1 MQSGIAIQYMESPA
15 GLLKITASETGITAV
30 SFCEHISE
38 NDSPSFL
45 TNQCAHQLLEY
56 IEGKRKIF
64 ELPLHANG
72 TPFQQRVWDKLL
84 SIPFGKTC
92 SYHQLAVDLG
102 DPKCIRAAG
111 TANGKNPI
119 AVIIPCHRVIG
130 AHGELTGYAGGLPR
144 KKWLL
149 DHEARVSGTF
159 SRLF

>member
-1 MQSGIAIQYMESPA
+1 MQFVTAIQYMDSPA
-15 GLLKITASETGITAV
+15 GLLKITAGETGITAV
-30 SFCEHISE
+30 SFCEHITE
-38 NDSPSFL
+38 NESPSFL
-45 TNQCAHQLLEY
+45 TKQCAHQLLEY
-56 IEGKRKIF
+56 MEGSRKLF
-64 ELPLHANG
+64 ELPLQVQG

-84 SIPFGKTC
+84 TIPFGKTC
-92 SYHQLAVDLG
+92 TYHELAVALG

-111 TANGKNPI
+111 TANGRNPI

-130 AHGELTGYAGGLPR
+130 THGELTGYAGGLPR